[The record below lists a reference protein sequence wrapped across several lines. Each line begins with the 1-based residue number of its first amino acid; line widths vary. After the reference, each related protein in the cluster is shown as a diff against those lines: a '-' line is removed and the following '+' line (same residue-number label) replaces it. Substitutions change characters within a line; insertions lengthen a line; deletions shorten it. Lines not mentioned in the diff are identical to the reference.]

1 MGKTMHLSM
10 IEHGAYT
17 VLLDAY
23 YATEKPLAADYESLY
38 RVCRA
43 MSKAEKEAVR
53 RVVDAFF
60 HIAGDGLR
68 HNPRADKEIT
78 TAQATIEK
86 QRESA
91 LKSTVKRTV
100 NNTVNHTVE
109 SDLTERSSGTQT
121 GQPSTFNLQPLTT
134 TLQPSTSNHQP
145 PTKNISPG
153 ADATRRT
160 PKPEPPTNAVWQ
172 SYADTYAMRY
182 GTTPVRNAK
191 VNGQLAQLVQRLGG
205 EEAPAVAAA
214 YVQHNKALYISA
226 NHCVDLLLRD
236 CEGLRTQW
244 ANGRI
249 TTDTEARQM
258 DRKQNHLG
266 IAERL
271 IAKQRAKHGQ

>member
-1 MGKTMHLSM
+1 MADYLSKTASLSL

-17 VLLDAY
+17 LLLDY
-23 YATEKPLAADYESLY
+23 CYLNDGSIPGNMPDLY
-38 RVCRA
+38 RVVRA
-43 MSKAEKEAVR
+43 TTKAERGAVNKIVAMFFDR
-53 RVVDAFF
+53 EGEVYRNLRVT
-60 HIAGDGLR
+60 L
-68 HNPRADKEIT
+68 E
-78 TAQATIEK
+78 IEK
-86 QRESA
+86 AKPAIEAAKTNGVMGGRPRRNPVGFISKTKSEPNSNQGETQGESF
-91 LKSTVKRTV
+91 STT
-100 NNTVNHTVE
+100 NH
-109 SDLTERSSGTQT
+109 
-121 GQPSTFNLQPLTT
+121 
-134 TLQPSTSNHQP
+134 QPSTSNHQP

-205 EEAPAVAAA
+205 EEAPAVAAS
-214 YVQHNKALYISA
+214 YVQHNKSLYISA

-271 IAKQRAKHGQ
+271 IAKQREKHGQ